1 MIALHRQYVRPL
13 FIENL
18 SDESKQTS
26 GIDETLLFS
35 SELDLDGALRKV
47 NAFEMIAI
55 NEIFY
60 YSSIPFYVIVICIL
74 IMV

>member
-18 SDESKQTS
+18 SDESKQAS

-35 SELDLDGALRKV
+35 SEIDLNGALRKV
-47 NAFEMIAI
+47 NF
-55 NEIFY
+55 
-60 YSSIPFYVIVICIL
+60 L
-74 IMV
+74 K